1 MVTVHRPHHPATR
14 VAGHTPQ
21 EEVVADPTKS
31 RAHDLESELNRIR
44 EQRNTLKNRHSQAL
58 SKLMADREDL
68 RGVHALAD
76 LVDDSLRW
84 SA

>member
-1 MVTVHRPHHPATR
+1 M
-14 VAGHTPQ
+14 
-21 EEVVADPTKS
+21 ADPMTTQLETRGAAVEQVIDTELDRI
-31 RAHDLESELNRIR
+31 RAHRA
-44 EQRNTLKNRHSQAL
+44 TLKNRHSEAL
-58 SKLMADREDL
+58 SRLMAERADL

>member
-1 MVTVHRPHHPATR
+1 M
-14 VAGHTPQ
+14 
-21 EEVVADPTKS
+21 ADPMTTQLPTGAPVEQVIDTELDRI
-31 RAHDLESELNRIR
+31 RAHRA
-44 EQRNTLKNRHSQAL
+44 TLKNRHSEAL
-58 SKLMADREDL
+58 SRLMAERADL

>member
-1 MVTVHRPHHPATR
+1 M
-14 VAGHTPQ
+14 
-21 EEVVADPTKS
+21 ADPTTS
-31 RAHDLESELNRIR
+31 ERDHAHETEIERIRAHRTTIKD
-44 EQRNTLKNRHSQAL
+44 RHSQAL
-58 SKLMADREDL
+58 SRLMSERADL

>member
-1 MVTVHRPHHPATR
+1 M
-14 VAGHTPQ
+14 
-21 EEVVADPTKS
+21 ADPTKTN
-31 RAHDLESELNRIR
+31 RAFELEAELDQIR
-44 EQRNTLKNRHSQAL
+44 EHRNSLKNRHTQAL

>member
-1 MVTVHRPHHPATR
+1 VPVAAPDTLDNQEAT
-14 VAGHTPQ
+14 
-21 EEVVADPTKS
+21 VADPTTTD
-31 RAHDLESELNRIR
+31 RAVELEAELDRIR
-44 EQRNTLKNRHSQAL
+44 EHRNTLKTRHSQAL
-58 SKLMADREDL
+58 NKLMSERADL